1 MQVDVVTLA
10 LGAIVVVALFV
21 LFGGS
26 KGKPSAK
33 KASAPVSKEAKR
45 PTYVPGTTFTAEEV
59 AKHNTVDD
67 IWFIIDGKVY
77 DFTSYISSHPGGVE
91 AFKRHAG
98 KDASKPFHGEQ
109 HAGSVADIIP
119 DFYIG
124 DLKQ

>member
-10 LGAIVVVALFV
+10 LGAVVVVALFFI
-21 LFGGS
+21 LGGS
-26 KGKPSAK
+26 KSKPVAK
-33 KASAPVSKEAKR
+33 KSAPVTKEAKR

-59 AKHNTVDD
+59 AKHSSEDD
-67 IWFIIDGKVY
+67 MWFIIDGKIY
-77 DFTSYISSHPGGVE
+77 DITSYISSHPGGVD
-91 AFKRHAG
+91 ALKRHAG

-109 HAGSVADIIP
+109 HASSVGDIIP